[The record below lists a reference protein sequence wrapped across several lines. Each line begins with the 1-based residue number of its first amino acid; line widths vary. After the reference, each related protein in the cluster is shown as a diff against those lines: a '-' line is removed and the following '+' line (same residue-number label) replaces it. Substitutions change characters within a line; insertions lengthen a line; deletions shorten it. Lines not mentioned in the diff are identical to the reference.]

1 MEAGGD
7 AAAGTSWFATMA
19 GLDDD
24 PPLAMLYRILDAA
37 PIGMAITDE
46 RGSLVWANTTLYD
59 LLGFGAEDLLQHP
72 LADRVH
78 SDDRAA
84 LAAATDTLL
93 SGGAD
98 SFELEE
104 RLMNIRG
111 EAMWVLERTSLGFAD
126 SVTAKNA
133 VTPKDK
139 EQQRR
144 TARLILHQVLDI
156 RDRRQAEESL
166 EDVRNELADRNGEL
180 EQMNTDLAR
189 SNADLA
195 EFAYVVSHDL
205 SEPLRVIAGHVQ
217 LIEERYSEVL
227 DDDGRRWIDFAVE
240 GCSRLRILI
249 DDLMLYSRAG
259 RSTPM
264 HRSVDLNEVVDRSLA
279 GLQVAIEHSGAIIDV
294 GTLPVVRGDASQL
307 GQLFGNLIG
316 NAIKFHR
323 PDQTPRVSITARPAA
338 ADAWE
343 IAVEDNGIG
352 IAVRHRERIFGP
364 FQRLHRREEYVGTGI
379 GLAICRKVVERH
391 GGRIWL
397 EDAPG
402 GGSRFCFTIPIDKKD

>member
-1 MEAGGD
+1 VEAEGT
-7 AAAGTSWFATMA
+7 AKGTSWFATMA
-19 GLDDD
+19 GLDEH

-46 RGSLVWANTTLYD
+46 RDSLVWANATLYD

-78 SDDRAA
+78 RDDRPA
-84 LAAATDTLL
+84 LAAATKTLL
-93 SGGAD
+93 SGDAD
-98 SFELEE
+98 TFELEE
-104 RLMNIRG
+104 RLMNSRG
-111 EAMWVLERTSLGFAD
+111 EPMWVLERSSLGLPDAV
-126 SVTAKNA
+126 SAKNE
-133 VTPKDK
+133 K
-139 EQQRR
+139 QQHG
-144 TARLILHQVLDI
+144 ADRLILHQLLDI
-156 RDRRQAEESL
+156 RDRHSAEESL
-166 EDVRNELADRNGEL
+166 EDVRNELRERNGDL
-180 EQMNTDLAR
+180 ERMNTDLAR

-217 LIEERYSEVL
+217 LIEERYGEVL

-249 DDLMLYSRAG
+249 DDLLVYSRAG

-264 HRSVDLNEVVDRSLA
+264 RRSVDLNGVVDRSLS
-279 GLQVAIEHSGAIIDV
+279 GLRVAIEQSGAVVDV

-323 PDQTPRVSITARPAA
+323 PNEVPRVSITCRPTET
-338 ADAWE
+338 DAWE
-343 IAVEDNGIG
+343 IAVADNGIG
-352 IAVRHRERIFGP
+352 IADRHRERIFGP
-364 FQRLHRREEYVGTGI
+364 FQRLHRREEYAGTGI

-397 EDAPG
+397 EDAPK
-402 GGSRFCFTIPIDKKD
+402 GGSRFCFTIPVDRKD